1 MKASKLFAAVL
12 CVFLLLSCAVPAAA
26 ADELERPLLL
36 SVVNYADGPRVTRA
50 VLYYSCYAYYLS
62 FSLEGDSYDMAHEGR
77 PGTTDD
83 VSAVYPDGSFQLRV
97 SELMDAPFIVSLHR
111 ADSGVWET
119 RQFRVYADSGDMDV
133 WEDYGAVPTT
143 QRLTVDGVERTTEI
157 YNIGGYNYF
166 KLRDIAALLSG
177 TAAQFFVDYDGAFA
191 TVIIRS
197 GEPYEPQPGDLVTGL
212 DRSASALP
220 TMQGITLNG
229 ELIEFENVYNIG
241 GNNFIKLRDMGEAL
255 GFGVGYDEAT
265 RTMQIT
271 TK

>member
-1 MKASKLFAAVL
+1 MKTKKLCSAVL
-12 CVFLLLSCAVPAAA
+12 CVILLLACAVPAAA
-26 ADELERPLLL
+26 GVMESAQEL
-36 SVVNYADGPRVTRA
+36 SVVNYADGPRVTAAALKRTGG
-50 VLYYSCYAYYLS
+50 LY
-62 FSLEGDSYDMAHEGR
+62 FLEFDMEDDLYDMAHEGR
-77 PGTTDD
+77 PGATDD
-83 VSAVYPDGSFQLRV
+83 VSGLNAAGRFVLEVTER
-97 SELMDAPFIVSLHR
+97 MAAPFIVSLRR
-111 ADSGVWET
+111 ADTGVWES
-119 RQFRVYADSGDMDV
+119 RQLRLYADSGDMDV
-133 WEDYGAVPTT
+133 WNDYGAVPTT
-143 QRLTVDGVERTTEI
+143 QRLTVDGVEQTTEI

-191 TVIIRS
+191 TVIIRR
-197 GEPYEPQPGDLVTGL
+197 GEPYAPQPGDLVTGL

-220 TMQGITLNG
+220 TMQGITLDG